1 MPGIRELR
9 IVNEKEVASMLVTAA
24 DTVSVSLK
32 PGCQWG
38 RVHGTRMAAESTGE
52 KTHRNKIT
60 ARLAGWPCN
69 ADTLAKG
76 RYVATWT
83 DNHGRRRMCGFGEPL
98 RMTVRRTEPEEPSGQ
113 YGAEINLENESE
125 FGFLE
130 LAE

>member
-9 IVNEKEVASMLVTAA
+9 VVNEKEVASMLVTAA
-24 DTVSVSLK
+24 DTVSVALK

-52 KTHRNKIT
+52 KTHKNKIT

-69 ADTLAKG
+69 ADAL
-76 RYVATWT
+76 
-83 DNHGRRRMCGFGEPL
+83 
-98 RMTVRRTEPEEPSGQ
+98 EPEEPSGQ

>member
-9 IVNEKEVASMLVTAA
+9 VVNEKEVASMLVTAA
-24 DTVSVSLK
+24 DTVSVALK

-52 KTHRNKIT
+52 KTHKNKIT

-69 ADTLAKG
+69 ADALSKG